1 MIGIIG
7 QGFVGNAVYQKF
19 KNHFRVDTFDIDP
32 SKSNATYEKVI
43 QNRIIFV
50 CLPTP
55 MNPDGS
61 CNTSIV
67 EGEIEKLDK
76 LGNYTIVVKSTIIP
90 GTTKPWNKK
99 YNSDIIFNPEFLT
112 EKNAV
117 KDFENQKHIVL
128 GGPKKAT
135 EKIKNIFA
143 VVFEKAKISCVDE
156 TEAELLKYYLN
167 TFLAVKVSFANE
179 MYQLSEKLGVNYDN
193 LLSMVLEDERIGKTH
208 LKVPGHDGDFG
219 YGGHCFPKDTKALI
233 KLTDEFGIVNHVLN
247 AAEATNREVRKN
259 KDWEKMKG
267 RAVL

>member
-19 KNHFRVDTFDIDP
+19 KNHFGVDTFDIDP
-32 SKSNATYEKVI
+32 SISNATYDKVI
-43 QNRIIFV
+43 QNKIIFI

-76 LGNYTIVVKSTIIP
+76 LGKYTIVVKSTIIP
-90 GTTKPWNKK
+90 GTTKAWNKK
-99 YNSDIIFNPEFLT
+99 YNSDIVFNPEFLT

-128 GGPKKAT
+128 GGPDNAT
-135 EKIKNIFA
+135 KKIKKVFEL
-143 VVFEKAKISCVDE
+143 VFEKAKISCVEE
-156 TEAELLKYYLN
+156 TTAELLKYYLN
-167 TFLAVKVSFANE
+167 CFLAVKVSFANE
-179 MYQLSEKLGVNYDN
+179 MYGISDKLGVSYDS
-193 LLSMVLEDERIGKTH
+193 LLSLVLEDERIGKTH
-208 LKVPGHDGDFG
+208 LNVPGHDGDFG
-219 YGGHCFPKDTKALI
+219 FGGHCFPKDLQALLKLSSDLEIPNNVLKATE
-233 KLTDEFGIVNHVLN
+233 LTNS
-247 AAEATNREVRKN
+247 EVRKN

>member
-7 QGFVGNAVYQKF
+7 QGFVGNEVYQKF
-19 KNHFRVDTFDIDP
+19 KNHFSVDTFDIDP
-32 SKSNATYEKVI
+32 SKSKTSYEKVI
-43 QNRIIFV
+43 QNKIIFV

-55 MNPDGS
+55 MNTDGS

-67 EGEIEKLDK
+67 EGEIDKLDK
-76 LGNYTIVVKSTIIP
+76 LGDYTIVVKSTIIP
-90 GTTKPWNKK
+90 GTTKAWNKK
-99 YNSDIIFNPEFLT
+99 YNSDIVFNPEFLT

-128 GGPKKAT
+128 GGPGKAT
-135 EKIKNIFA
+135 DKIKNIFE
-143 VVFEKAKISCVDE
+143 VVFKKAKISCIDE

-179 MYQLSEKLGVNYDN
+179 MYQLSKKLEVNYDN

-208 LKVPGHDGDFG
+208 LNVPGHDGDYG
-219 YGGHCFPKDTKALI
+219 YGGHCFPKDTRALI
-233 KLTDEFGIVNHVLN
+233 KLTDKSVTVNNILK
-247 AAEATNREVRKN
+247 ATEATNLEVRKN
-259 KDWEKMKG
+259 KDWEKMIG

>member
-19 KNHFRVDTFDIDP
+19 KKHFSVYTFDIDP

-43 QNRIIFV
+43 QNNIIFI

-55 MNPDGS
+55 MNHDGS

-76 LGNYTIVVKSTIIP
+76 LGKYTIVVKSTIIP
-90 GTTKPWNKK
+90 GTTRAWNKK
-99 YNSDIIFNPEFLT
+99 YLSDIVFNPEFLT

-117 KDFENQKHIVL
+117 NDFENQKHIVL
-128 GGPKKAT
+128 GGTKKAT
-135 EKIKNIFA
+135 NKIKNIFE
-143 VVFEKAKISCVDE
+143 VVFEKAKISCVAE
-156 TEAELLKYYLN
+156 TSAELLKYYLN
-167 TFLAVKVSFANE
+167 CFLAVKVSFANE

-208 LKVPGHDGDFG
+208 LNVPGHDGDFG

-233 KLTDEFGIVNHVLN
+233 KVKDELGIVNYVLK
-247 AAEATNREVRKN
+247 ASELTNLKIRKN

-267 RAVL
+267 RAVT

>member
-19 KNHFRVDTFDIDP
+19 KNHFSVDTFDIDP
-32 SKSNATYEKVI
+32 SKSNASYEKVI
-43 QNRIIFV
+43 QNNIIFI

-76 LGNYTIVVKSTIIP
+76 LGKYTIVLKSTIIP
-90 GTTKPWNKK
+90 GTTKSWNKK
-99 YNSDIIFNPEFLT
+99 YNSDIVFNPEFLT

-128 GGPKKAT
+128 GGSTQAT
-135 EKIKNIFA
+135 EKVKKVFEP
-143 VVFEKAKISCVDE
+143 VFEKAKISCVEE
-156 TEAELLKYYLN
+156 TVAELLKYYLN

-179 MYQLSEKLGVNYDN
+179 MFGLSEKLGVEYDS
-193 LLSMVLEDERIGKTH
+193 LLSLVLEDERIGKTH
-208 LKVPGHDGDFG
+208 LNVPGHDGDFG
-219 YGGHCFPKDTKALI
+219 FGGHCFPKDLQALL
-233 KLTDEFGIVNHVLN
+233 KLTSELEIPNNVLK
-247 AAEATNREVRKN
+247 ATEVTNNDVRKN

-267 RAVL
+267 RAVI

>member
-19 KNHFRVDTFDIDP
+19 KNHFSVDTFDIDP
-32 SKSNATYEKVI
+32 SKSKTSYEKVI
-43 QNRIIFV
+43 QNKIIFV

-55 MNPDGS
+55 MNTDGS

-67 EGEIEKLDK
+67 ECEIDKLDK
-76 LGNYTIVVKSTIIP
+76 LGDYTIVVKSTIIP
-90 GTTKPWNKK
+90 GTTKAWNKK
-99 YNSDIIFNPEFLT
+99 YNSDIVFNPEFLT

-128 GGPKKAT
+128 GGPGKAT
-135 EKIKNIFA
+135 DKIKNIFE
-143 VVFEKAKISCVDE
+143 VVFKKAKISCIDE

-179 MYQLSEKLGVNYDN
+179 MYQLSKKLEVNYDN

-208 LKVPGHDGDFG
+208 LNVPGHDGDYG
-219 YGGHCFPKDTKALI
+219 YGGHCFPKDTRALI
-233 KLTDEFGIVNHVLN
+233 KLTDKSVTVNNILK
-247 AAEATNREVRKN
+247 ATEATNLEVRKN
-259 KDWEKMKG
+259 KDWEKMIG

>member
-1 MIGIIG
+1 
-7 QGFVGNAVYQKF
+7 V
-19 KNHFRVDTFDIDP
+19 
-32 SKSNATYEKVI
+32 KVI
-43 QNRIIFV
+43 QNNIIFI

-76 LGNYTIVVKSTIIP
+76 LGNYTIIVKSTIIP
-90 GTTKPWNKK
+90 GTTKAWNQK
-99 YNSDIIFNPEFLT
+99 YQSDIVFNPEFLT

-128 GGPKKAT
+128 GGPENAT
-135 EKIKNIFA
+135 EKIKKKFK
-143 VVFEKAKISCVDE
+143 VVFEKAKISCVEE
-156 TEAELLKYYLN
+156 TAAELLKYYLN

-179 MYQLSEKLGVNYDN
+179 MFQLSQKLGVNYNN

-219 YGGHCFPKDTKALI
+219 YGGHCFPKDTNALI
-233 KLTDEFGIVNHVLN
+233 KLTEELVTVNHILK
-247 AAEATNREVRKN
+247 ATELTNSVVRKY

-267 RAVL
+267 RSVL

>member
-90 GTTKPWNKK
+90 GTTKAWNKK
-99 YNSDIIFNPEFLT
+99 YNSDIVFNPEFLT

-117 KDFENQKHIVL
+117 KDFENQKYIVL
-128 GGPKKAT
+128 GGPENAT
-135 EKIKNIFA
+135 DKIKNIFK
-143 VVFEKAKISCVDE
+143 VVFEKAKIACVEE

-179 MYQLSEKLGVNYDN
+179 MYKLSEKLGVNYDG
-193 LLSMVLEDERIGKTH
+193 LLSLVLEDERIGKTH
-208 LKVPGHDGDFG
+208 LNVPGHDGDYG
-219 YGGHCFPKDTKALI
+219 YGGHCFPKDTRALI
-233 KLTDEFGIVNHVLN
+233 KLTDKSVTVNNILK
-247 AAEATNREVRKN
+247 ATEATNLEVRKH
-259 KDWEKMKG
+259 KDWEKMIG

>member
-19 KNHFRVDTFDIDP
+19 KNYFDVYTFDIDT
-32 SKSNATYEKVI
+32 SKANASYEKMVESK
-43 QNRIIFV
+43 IIFL

-67 EGEIEKLDK
+67 EKEIEKLDK
-76 LGNYTIVVKSTIIP
+76 IGKYTVVVKSTIVP
-90 GTTKPWNKK
+90 GTTKGWNEK
-99 YNSDIIFNPEFLT
+99 YQSDIVFNPEFLT

-128 GGPKKAT
+128 GGPDEAT
-135 EKIKNIFA
+135 KKIKKVFEL
-143 VVFEKAKISCVDE
+143 VFEKTKISCGEE
-156 TEAELLKYYLN
+156 TTAELLKYYLN
-167 TFLAVKVSFANE
+167 CFLAVKVSFANE
-179 MYQLSEKLGVNYDN
+179 MFGLSEKLGVEYDT
-193 LLSMVLEDERIGKTH
+193 LLSLVLEDERIGKAH
-208 LKVPGHDGDFG
+208 LNVPGHDGDFG
-219 YGGHCFPKDTKALI
+219 FGGHCLPKDLQAIL
-233 KLTDEFGIVNHVLN
+233 KLTSELNVPNNVLI
-247 AAEATNREVRKN
+247 ATEVTNNEVRKN